1 MNDLSDNLSLRAYL
15 GLNKLPHYT
24 ALIKFTQ
31 KLPSKLLH
39 KMLVAFKHLV
49 EQPEQVALDATG
61 LSLDNA
67 SPHYCKRIGLK
78 KRPYLKASFLVDIKQ
93 YIILLA
99 KLRKKARHD
108 TKDALPIINK
118 LCQHYQP
125 SIFYADRGYDAN
137 YVFKAVF
144 EKLKAYPLI
153 LQKRL
158 DVPKHRRKGEYR
170 KLTVDEFDYGEY
182 LQRNKVETT
191 MSILKRRHGFTIKS
205 RHVKCQKAETLC
217 RIIAHNVERLL
228 RQGKEIILTFVRITR
243 VSY

>member
-1 MNDLSDNLSLRAYL
+1 MVFGVPIKAKRTGLKHNNNPIERENGNIKDRIKVMRGGFGSFEGAKGFMNLRYIIHNFVNPHQTIKKTPAEAAEI
-15 GLNKLPHYT
+15 KLP
-24 ALIKFTQ
+24 L
-31 KLPSKLLH
+31 
-39 KMLVAFKHLV
+39 
-49 EQPEQVALDATG
+49 
-61 LSLDNA
+61 
-67 SPHYCKRIGLK
+67 KRNRL
-78 KRPYLKASFLVDIKQ
+78 
-93 YIILLA
+93 
-99 KLRKKARHD
+99 HD